1 MPVLVMVED
10 LIFLSKI
17 QQTAKLVNTAIEVVL
32 PANLIE
38 RLSQDPPSAVICD
51 LNYRAGM
58 AIEAIR
64 ELKRNP
70 DLRGIPV
77 IGFLS
82 HVQSDLIASAR
93 EAGCDTVLARSAFSQ
108 QLPQILRDSSQQN
121 AAPTSSGG
129 DAK

>member
-1 MPVLVMVED
+1 MPVFVMVED

-17 QQTAKLVNTAIEVVL
+17 QQTAKLVNARIEVVL
-32 PANLIE
+32 PASLTE
-38 RLSQDPPSAVICD
+38 RLSQDSPSAVICD
-51 LNYRAGM
+51 LNYRAGL

-70 DLRGIPV
+70 DLREIHV
-77 IGFLS
+77 IGFIS

-108 QLPQILRDSSQQN
+108 QLPQILRNYQN